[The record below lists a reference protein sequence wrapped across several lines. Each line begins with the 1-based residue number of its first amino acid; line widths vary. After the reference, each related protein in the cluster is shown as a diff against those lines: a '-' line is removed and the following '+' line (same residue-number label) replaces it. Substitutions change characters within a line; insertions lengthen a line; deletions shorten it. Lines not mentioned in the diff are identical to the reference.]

1 MKPALPYACTISRL
15 HFSFPVECTDLHGT
29 YILYSMYTFVYCAGD
44 ILANT
49 QLYSYIYNY
58 IAGYIG
64 QNDLYSCIWV
74 LAKMSPAQY
83 MTT

>member
-1 MKPALPYACTISRL
+1 MKPVLPYACTISRL

-44 ILANT
+44 ILA
-49 QLYSYIYNY
+49 

>member
-1 MKPALPYACTISRL
+1 MKPVLPYACTISRL

-64 QNDLYSCIWV
+64 QNDLYIAAYGYWPKCLLHS
-74 LAKMSPAQY
+74 
-83 MTT
+83 T